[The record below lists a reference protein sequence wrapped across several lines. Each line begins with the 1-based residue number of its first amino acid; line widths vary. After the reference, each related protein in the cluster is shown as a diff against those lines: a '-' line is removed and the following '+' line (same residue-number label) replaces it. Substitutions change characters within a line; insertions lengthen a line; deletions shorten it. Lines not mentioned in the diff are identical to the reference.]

1 MVTKYKN
8 IQISHP
14 VLAGLEFEG
23 RLKVAGS
30 SDNFFQGWKI
40 HIHDPHEFPEVS
52 RKGIHV
58 GIGKEV
64 EISLAAETLIADENV
79 KTMAPTRR
87 KCLLTN
93 EIDVPDMHTMQLF
106 TDYKKSS
113 CQLECKSVENNL
125 IIHYVFTTFAVRAMS
140 LLKKYNCIPYFL
152 PEPPKKFIKQHLHL
166 EKGQSVFCSSDQL
179 RVILFSLTFKYL
191 YKETL

>member
-1 MVTKYKN
+1 MTF
-8 IQISHP
+8 P
-14 VLAGLEFEG
+14 AGLEFEG

-30 SDNFFQGWKI
+30 MDNFFQGWKI

-79 KTMAPTRR
+79 KSMAPTRR
-87 KCLLTN
+87 KCLLTE

-113 CQLECKSVENNL
+113 CQLECKSVETIL
-125 IIHYVFTTFAVRAMS
+125 YHLRCFYTLCCQGDVTSEKVQLPPVFPAGT
-140 LLKKYNCIPYFL
+140 Y
-152 PEPPKKFIKQHLHL
+152 
-166 EKGQSVFCSSDQL
+166 
-179 RVILFSLTFKYL
+179 
-191 YKETL
+191 